1 VIGSSAA
8 KGFVSLLEGQ
18 SDIAL
23 ASRLITAA
31 EQKAAEDKG
40 LKLADRPIGYAG
52 VAVYTSPRNPI
63 NELTMDQLGRV
74 FTGQLDNWKQLGG
87 PDSPIRCLT
96 RRMAESGAVVFFSE
110 KVLNKEPFSKNTV
123 FAENWSTILKSC
135 ATAQDMPIGIGIG
148 PVPIGENTSGA
159 KMLAIKK
166 ADKRLTDFVEY
177 CEKMGMAKN

>member
-1 VIGSSAA
+1 
-8 KGFVSLLEGQ
+8 
-18 SDIAL
+18 
-23 ASRLITAA
+23 
-31 EQKAAEDKG
+31 
-40 LKLADRPIGYAG
+40 
-52 VAVYTSPRNPI
+52 
-63 NELTMDQLGRV
+63 MDQLGRV
-74 FTGQLDNWKQLGG
+74 FTGQLGNWKQLGR

-123 FAENWSTILKSC
+123 FAENWSTILISC
-135 ATAQDMPIGIGIG
+135 ATAQDTPIGNG

-177 CEKMGMAKN
+177 CDKMGMAKN